1 MKKSL
6 GALMVAVSAV
16 AFAANANAMEYNPY
30 VAADYSYT
38 DAVVTKARPHFNAG
52 KVSVGTDYNKNFGVE
67 VFYQLSDSDKQNSRA
82 EGYKDKSSFQA
93 YGLDVY
99 GYLPLGC
106 DQTFSLLGTAGIAEY
121 TVTNKFTYGTSE
133 KSRDHGYGYRLG
145 LGAQYSIDNNWS
157 VRAVARYIGL
167 DKIDEA
173 DHMMEYSLGAK
184 YNF

>member
-1 MKKSL
+1 MKKIFSL
-6 GALMVAVSAV
+6 ALVVSLVAATSAR
-16 AFAANANAMEYNPY
+16 AARDGDYLPY
-30 VAADYSYT
+30 VGLDYSYSDT
-38 DAVVTKARPHFNAG
+38 TAKHLRPHYNSAS
-52 KVSVGTDYNKNFGVE
+52 VNVGTMYNRFFGTE
-67 VFYQLSDSDKQNSRA
+67 MFYQISDSYKTRSGLDKS
-82 EGYKDKSSFQA
+82 KSSFQA